1 MKNLLYLSLFVLVF
15 GNLKAQTIAIPDYR
29 FEQALVD
36 LNIDSD
42 GVINGQILVS
52 DALNVTELVITPSVV
67 PNYPYNIGND
77 YLEGLIHD
85 VTGIEGFV
93 NLESLTINVTMIE
106 ELNVST
112 LVKLK
117 YLDCTDNMLT
127 SIDVSNNI
135 LLEYLDI
142 SSGGD
147 VIPFNGFSSEIDL
160 SNNPNI
166 HTLHASGGNI
176 NKINLKNNNNNENM
190 FIGIGCWYCWG
201 GYPPDYII
209 DTVCIEVDDAEIAQN
224 NQYPY
229 YEWMISHAFW
239 AYNYTND
246 VETCSLSTPSF
257 TQPKTKIYPNPV
269 SDVLYFDTTT
279 EKVTVFDLSGRK
291 VLEQNQVNSIA
302 VSELEKGNYIIR
314 LVSNKGVQTEKIIV
328 K

>member
-1 MKNLLYLSLFVLVF
+1 LVF

-147 VIPFNGFSSEIDL
+147 VIPFNGFSS
-160 SNNPNI
+160 
-166 HTLHASGGNI
+166 
-176 NKINLKNNNNNENM
+176 
-190 FIGIGCWYCWG
+190 
-201 GYPPDYII
+201 
-209 DTVCIEVDDAEIAQN
+209 
-224 NQYPY
+224 
-229 YEWMISHAFW
+229 
-239 AYNYTND
+239 
-246 VETCSLSTPSF
+246 
-257 TQPKTKIYPNPV
+257 
-269 SDVLYFDTTT
+269 
-279 EKVTVFDLSGRK
+279 
-291 VLEQNQVNSIA
+291 
-302 VSELEKGNYIIR
+302 
-314 LVSNKGVQTEKIIV
+314 
-328 K
+328 